1 MWPEGDEPRYY
12 KWEVGTMIVPPNM
25 WLHQHFNTGPTP
37 ARYLAF
43 KHEGVAIRNAQGVP
57 KAWIS
62 KRDGGDQIDYR
73 DEDRKTREQFAAEL
87 AKHGLAPQMD
97 KAYAAELEGTGSKN
111 AATEEK
117 EHA

>member
-1 MWPEGDEPRYY
+1 MWPEGEEPQHF

-25 WLHQHFNTGPTP
+25 WLHQHFNSGSTP

-62 KRDGGDQIDYR
+62 RRTGGDQLDYIDEKPEIR
-73 DEDRKTREQFAAEL
+73 RQFATEL
-87 AKHGLAPQMD
+87 AKHGLASRMD
-97 KAYAAELEGTGSKN
+97 TAYA
-111 AATEEK
+111 K
-117 EHA
+117 EMADLGVKTA